1 MLEIN
6 LTTTDSGG
14 LYCYLEKRAKIP
26 HRENP
31 ARRKPQTKINQV
43 SSQNKFIQYQFISS
57 LHHFKILRWC
67 TIFYQE
73 INKNSPSRSL
83 RSPHTIRARPACE
96 DGVVFFLLIPPRKFS
111 AQHYKKFSANGSG
124 ACLSSHF
131 LTTSTVH

>member
-14 LYCYLEKRAKIP
+14 LYCYLEKRAKFP
-26 HRENP
+26 TGRFQLDVNP
-31 ARRKPQTKINQV
+31 KLRSIKILLKIN
-43 SSQNKFIQYQFISS
+43 SSSISSFHQFI
-57 LHHFKILRWC
+57 ILKYSDGARYF
-67 TIFYQE
+67 I
-73 INKNSPSRSL
+73 KKKKKKSPSRSL

-124 ACLSSHF
+124 AYLSSHL
-131 LTTSTVH
+131 LTTSTVQ